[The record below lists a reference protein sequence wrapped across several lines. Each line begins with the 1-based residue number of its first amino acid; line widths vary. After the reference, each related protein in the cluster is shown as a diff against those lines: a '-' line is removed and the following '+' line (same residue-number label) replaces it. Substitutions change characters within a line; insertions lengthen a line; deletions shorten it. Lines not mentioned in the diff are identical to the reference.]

1 MSKEYYKKIFLVWK
15 VLLVFLVVTMSYP
28 QSIYAAGSI
37 PIVTAS
43 EGSAEFVQAD
53 NTSPTPVKIDPAI
66 QVSDPDSATLSSATV
81 AITGNAHLNE
91 DVLSFINDGSTM
103 GNIIASYNSATGV
116 MTLTSSGAAATV
128 AQWQAALRAVTYT
141 NTAMKPPPNTAT
153 RTLSITVSDGVS
165 VSEVA
170 TRTLNV
176 TATNQ
181 SPVLTTSGGS
191 VTFSSGPV
199 IIDSGLTI
207 SDLDSDHLS
216 SARITIFANFY
227 SSEDRLTFTENES
240 NFGDIK
246 GSYNSAT
253 GVLTLISMSQTA
265 TVAQWQAALRSITYD
280 NTAITPST
288 PSRVVS
294 FTVND
299 GMKVSNTGTKMILVT
314 QGNRSPVLTVSSG
327 TSRFVAGDNKAST
340 PVSID
345 PDITVTDLDN
355 TTLSAG
361 TVAITGN
368 FKAGE
373 DVLAFY
379 NNPATMGNI
388 SSFYDADT
396 GVLSLYSGDST
407 ASVTEWQAALRS
419 VTYTNTVVTPN
430 TVDRTITFIVHDGN
444 SNSNTAT
451 RTVNVKATNQT
462 PKVTTSGGTRS
473 GESFPVIV
481 DPGVKVTDLDTTT
494 LASAKVAI
502 SGNFHGSEDSLSFV
516 NKPAEMG
523 NIAANYDA
531 ANGVLT
537 LTSQGA
543 AATLAQWQSALRSVT
558 YANNSLTPT
567 TASRT
572 IRFSVNDGQSDSAGA
587 ERMVSVAA
595 PTVVKLSA
603 SPDTISIQAGQSAKT
618 VITATYSNQ
627 VQVSVTPQVTWTVKS
642 PAIASVV
649 NGLISGTAAGS
660 TILQAN
666 FGGQSVNINLT
677 ITAAAN
683 PNTGGGSGYTPP
695 TQTTPVPS
703 QPPQVP
709 QVPTAPVSHAFSEV
723 VDVNRILD
731 YIKKALNSGAQ
742 PSFKDASSHWGSG
755 EISLA
760 VRLGIAEGYEDN
772 MFRPDAAITRAEF
785 SALIVRAFNLTP
797 GHADISFTD
806 TTGNWAADYIHTLA
820 SNGIIHGYGD
830 GDFMPSRNITRA
842 EMLRMIA
849 GLLNLKELKASGPGE
864 FTDIS
869 EHWAQSL
876 IEDAAKAGI
885 IQGMNNHRFAPD
897 KTATRAESLVL
908 ILRSL
913 KAQPEVNSLLASIK

>member
-1 MSKEYYKKIFLVWK
+1 MRKEYYIKIFLVWK

-28 QSIYAAGSI
+28 QTIYAAGSI
-37 PIVTAS
+37 PIATAS

-53 NTSPTPVKIDPAI
+53 NALSTPVKIDPFI

-91 DVLSFINDGSTM
+91 DVLSYTNDSSTM
-103 GNIIASYNSATGV
+103 GNIVGSYNSGTGV
-116 MTLTSSGAAATV
+116 MTLTSSGATATV

-141 NTAMKPPPNTAT
+141 NTAMKPPPNTAP
-153 RTLSITVSDGVS
+153 RTLSIKVSDGVS
-165 VSEVA
+165 VSEAA

-181 SPVLTTSGGS
+181 SPILTSSGGS
-191 VTFSSGPV
+191 VTFSSDPV
-199 IIDSGLTI
+199 IIDSGLTV
-207 SDLDSDHLS
+207 SDVDSDHLF
-216 SARITIFANFY
+216 SATITIFGNFY
-227 SSEDRLTFTENES
+227 SSEDTLTFTENES

-246 GSYNSAT
+246 GSYNSST

-265 TVAQWQAALRSITYD
+265 TIAQWQAALRSITYV
-280 NTAITPST
+280 NTAITPSAS
-288 PSRVVS
+288 SRFIS
-294 FTVND
+294 FVVND
-299 GMKVSNTGTKMILVT
+299 GMNNSNFGSRMLVR
-314 QGNRSPVLTVSSG
+314 QKNQPLVLTPSSG
-327 TSRFVAGDNKAST
+327 ASSFISGDNQAST
-340 PVSID
+340 PIRID
-345 PDITVTDLDN
+345 PGITVTELDN
-355 TTLSAG
+355 TSLSSA
-361 TVAITGN
+361 TVDITDN
-368 FKAGE
+368 FKVGE
-373 DVLAFY
+373 DMLAFH
-379 NNPATMGNI
+379 NDPATMGNI
-388 SSFYDADT
+388 SSTYDAET
-396 GVLSLYSGDST
+396 GVLYLFSGNST
-407 ASVTEWQAALRS
+407 ASVTEWQAALQS
-419 VTYTNTVVTPN
+419 VTYTNTAVTPS
-430 TVDRTITFIVHDGN
+430 TVDRTITFTAHDGN
-444 SNSNTAT
+444 SNSGIAT
-451 RTVNVKATNQT
+451 RTIKVIATNQT
-462 PKVTTSGGTRS
+462 PKVTTGGGTTS

-481 DPGVKVTDLDTTT
+481 DPEVTVSDLDNTS

-502 SGNFHGSEDSLSFV
+502 SGNLHGSEDSLAFV

-523 NIAANYDA
+523 NITAIYDA

-537 LTSQGA
+537 LTSQEA

-572 IRFSVNDGQSDSAGA
+572 IRFSVNDGQSDSAAA

-618 VITATYSNQ
+618 VIMAMYSNQ
-627 VQVSVTPQVTWTVKS
+627 VQVNVTPQVTWTVKS
-642 PAIASVV
+642 PAIANVV

-666 FGGQSVNINLT
+666 FRGQSVNINLT
-677 ITAAAN
+677 ITPAAN
-683 PNTGGGSGYTPP
+683 PNTGGGGGYTPP

-709 QVPTAPVSHAFSEV
+709 QVPAAPVSHAFSEV

-731 YIKKALNSGAQ
+731 YIKKALTSGAQ
-742 PSFKDASSHWGSG
+742 PSFKDTSSHWGGG

-760 VRLGIAEGYEDN
+760 VRLGIAEGYENN

-785 SALIVRAFNLTP
+785 SAMIVRAFNLTP
-797 GHADISFTD
+797 GHVDISFTD
-806 TTGNWAADYIHTLA
+806 TSGNWAADYIHTLA

-849 GLLNLKELKASGPGE
+849 GLLNLKELKTSGSRQ
-864 FTDIS
+864 FTDTT

-897 KTATRAESLVL
+897 NTATRAESLVL

-913 KAQPEVNSLLASIK
+913 KTQPEVNSLLDSIK